1 MNLLADWTLDPVPLA
16 LALTAGA
23 LYAVGVRRLRHRGR
37 SWSMR
42 RSASFAAG
50 LVVLLLATQSPLGT
64 YDEALFSFHVGQHI
78 LLGIVAP
85 LLLALGA
92 PGTLA
97 LQATH
102 RSTQVNL
109 LRVLHSRPA
118 RLVSHPVVVFALF
131 SGTLFALYFSPLYE
145 LSLTNDVVH
154 AWVHLHFLVVG
165 SLFFWVTVG
174 LDPAAT
180 QLPYGARLLI
190 VLLTVPFHAF
200 LGVALLTMTEPL
212 AAGHYASVVRPLDTP
227 LLADQQTG
235 AGLMWAIGDVVGL
248 AAGFL
253 VAQQWW
259 RAEAR
264 RAAREDRRLATTG
277 AS

>member
-1 MNLLADWTLDPVPLA
+1 V
-16 LALTAGA
+16 
-23 LYAVGVRRLRHRGR
+23 
-37 SWSMR
+37 
-42 RSASFAAG
+42 
-50 LVVLLLATQSPLGT
+50 ATQSPLGT
-64 YDEALFSFHVGQHI
+64 YDDAVFSLHVAQHI

-85 LLLALGA
+85 FFLALAA
-92 PGTLA
+92 PVTLA
-97 LQATH
+97 LQAAH
-102 RSTQVNL
+102 RPTQVNV

-118 RLVSHPVVVFALF
+118 RAVSHPVVAFALF

-154 AWVHLHFLVVG
+154 AWVHVHFLVVG

-174 LDPAAT
+174 LDPVAT
-180 QLPYGARLLI
+180 QVPYGARLLL

-200 LGVALLTMTEPL
+200 LGVALLTMAEPL
-212 AAGHYASVVRPLDTP
+212 AAGHYASVVRPIDTP

-235 AGLMWAIGDVVGL
+235 AGLMWAVGDVVGL
-248 AAGFL
+248 AAGFV

-264 RAAREDRRLATTG
+264 RSAREDRRLATTG
-277 AS
+277 AP